1 MTFTSDHY
9 VPVLKVKRGEKKAL
23 ASIDPRLRKHVTP
36 LLEIVERKGSVDP
49 PPTVTK
55 HLSTSFHDLALSL
68 HGYTR
73 CLLDVHEIAPDGPGA
88 AAEAFDRASLAG
100 MSFTPVTGISRTADV
115 ASAVSYSGSKGI
127 GIRLTREEFETGTLT
142 ADLTGFLSTNAL
154 RPSQVDLIVDLGP
167 VQQEFVTAGVIALT
181 QAFLADVPSKGQ
193 WRTLTVTGSAFPSSM
208 GMVHRNSSTRVER
221 SEWLAWRDGLHTR
234 RGQLERL
241 PTFSDCAIQ
250 HPAGVEGFDFRYM
263 QSSAT
268 IRYTSADDWLLVKG
282 VGTKATSTTIQFPQ
296 LATRLVYGQLQSDF
310 KGRRHCRGCQMAND
324 AADGVPQ
331 LGSPE
336 VWRKIGTIHHITTVV
351 QDDLA
356 SLPWP

>member
-1 MTFTSDHY
+1 MTFTSNHY
-9 VPVLKVKRGEKKAL
+9 VPVLKVKRGEKNAL
-23 ASIDPRLRKHVTP
+23 ASIAPRLRRHVTP

-88 AAEAFDRASLAG
+88 AAEAFSRASHAG
-100 MSFTPVTGISRTADV
+100 ISFTPVTGISRTADV
-115 ASAVSYSGSKGI
+115 ASAVSYSGTQGI
-127 GIRLTREEFETGTLT
+127 AVRLTREEFETGRL
-142 ADLTGFLSTNAL
+142 AAELASFLSANAL
-154 RPSQVDLIVDLGP
+154 IPNQVDLIVDLGP
-167 VQQEFVTAGVIALT
+167 VQELVTAGVIALT
-181 QAFLADVPSKGQ
+181 QAFLADVPNKGL

-208 GMVHRNSSTRVER
+208 GMVNRNSSRRVER
-221 SEWLAWRDGLHTR
+221 SEWLAWRDGLHSQ

-268 IRYTSADDWLLVKG
+268 IRYTSAQDWLLVKG
-282 VGTKATSTTIQFPQ
+282 VGTNVISTTIQFPQ
-296 LATRLVYGQLQSDF
+296 LATQLVYGHLQSDF
-310 KGRRHCRGCQMAND
+310 KGTGHCRACQLAKD
-324 AADGVPQ
+324 SADGVPK

-356 SLPWP
+356 SLQWP